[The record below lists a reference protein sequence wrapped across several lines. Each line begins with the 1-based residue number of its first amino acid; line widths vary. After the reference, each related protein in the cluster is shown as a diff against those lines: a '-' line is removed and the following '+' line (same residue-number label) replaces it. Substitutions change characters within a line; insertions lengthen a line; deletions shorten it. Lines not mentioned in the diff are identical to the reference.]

1 MKNVIKTLLSLL
13 LGLLIIWAM
22 YRNTNLNELWAIAKS
37 ANFVIIGA
45 SLVFGLIGNI
55 IRGLRWELFVN
66 SLGYNPPRTSLVYA
80 TLGNYAVNFVL
91 PRAGD
96 LWRCGVVS
104 KYDKMPF
111 SKTFETFIID
121 KAVDIVAGLS
131 IIFISIVLYIEFFI
145 SYINNNPKLS
155 EGISNL
161 FSSTWIYIGIVAMA
175 VVGILMFTVYRKSTF
190 MLKVVKLLDTVKY
203 DMRLISGM
211 KEKKRIIIYTVLLW
225 LCFYLYFY
233 ICFFA
238 FDFTKDLGPLAGLIV
253 FAMTNIG
260 ISIPVQGGIGPWHF
274 VVTSSLVILGVAENQ
289 ALAFAGAV
297 FAIQSIWQILYGLY
311 GVLAIP
317 FVKRQN

>member
-1 MKNVIKTLLSLL
+1 VKNVIKTLLSLL